1 MRGGQKRFLKYLG
14 IVASIN
20 IPGKSNCLLYS
31 GITDVRFVATAY
43 FLSIMRWSKNKGG
56 GIYSEGF
63 SGPRSFLPKS
73 LRTGRSQV
81 KESIANG

>member
-20 IPGKSNCLLYS
+20 IP
-31 GITDVRFVATAY
+31 ATAY